1 MEEVWLE
8 LQRDLAGRSSQGR
21 LVIAEK
27 SGHYVHYEEPGLV
40 IQTIRDVVTAA
51 RKK

>member
-1 MEEVWLE
+1 V
-8 LQRDLAGRSSQGR
+8 
-21 LVIAEK
+21 VIAEK

-40 IQTIRDVVTAA
+40 IQAIREVVTGA